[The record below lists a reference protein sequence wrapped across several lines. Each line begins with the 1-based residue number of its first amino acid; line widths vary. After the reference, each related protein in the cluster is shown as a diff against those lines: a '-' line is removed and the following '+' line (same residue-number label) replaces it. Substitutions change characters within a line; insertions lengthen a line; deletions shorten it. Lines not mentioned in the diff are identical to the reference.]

1 MAAPATAPR
10 REAEQPLR
18 VAVWRRLS
26 TLEQNSEGRAGL
38 QRQRDQTDRVVA
50 AAGYQVVVTFEVVDV
65 SGTSVALAPEFQKLL
80 ALVESG
86 DVKGVVVSELSRIAR
101 PDSLES
107 LAVFDH
113 FARSGCLV
121 IVDGQSIDFA
131 NPEGWLSGGLQALV
145 AGHFRMNML
154 RTIHAAKESSRR
166 NGWLVSSYKTLP
178 LGVSYEKTAR
188 RFFYNEDIQRVIE
201 AFRLMD
207 EERATL
213 WEIGRRI
220 GVHPGSVR
228 GLLENEIY
236 LGWRV
241 YDERRDPLVKHVQ
254 ADGRQGWRPKKARE
268 QDEIIRVKVIDEPA
282 ISPERFARVQAHL
295 GEIRGRHAISN
306 AARHPSLCTTI
317 GRCGYCGEPLYVTA
331 NGKRNKAGKNHGY
344 YCCKS
349 RYPGRSGKLPPCSN
363 GWVRRENL
371 DELLVAFCE
380 KILTEPKLLVTV
392 IEASARRTAQVIR
405 AFRPPTKDDAIR
417 KLRQRDERLLEM
429 CEVQTISIDEFRA
442 RRAKIRAEI
451 ERLESVA
458 EATKADAPPTVTLTE
473 FARQVTKAVVRFAR
487 IESALE
493 KKQILREL
501 FAEVFFRRESVSA
514 FRFSKSFLAELGE
527 TSLATQTVQ
536 LSTPFHIREL
546 PQPLPKG
553 HKRCICCGRVRP
565 LIDFYSRRA
574 RCRDCY
580 KEALNQRRRER
591 RKAQKTATQQ
601 PNEPEQSEASAT
613 DALRAEGVPG
623 WKGGTFAPFCVPIPV
638 ARNGCG
644 N

>member
-1 MAAPATAPR
+1 
-10 REAEQPLR
+10 LR

-50 AAGYQVVVTFEVVDV
+50 TAGYKVVETFEVVDV

-86 DVKGVVVSELSRIAR
+86 EVRGVVVSELSRIAR
-101 PDSLES
+101 PDTLES

-145 AGHFRMNML
+145 AGHFRKNML
-154 RTIHAAKESSRR
+154 RTIHAAKEANRR
-166 NGWLVSSYKTLP
+166 RGWLVSSFKTLP
-178 LGVSYEKTAR
+178 LGVSYEKAAR

-213 WEIGRRI
+213 WEIGKRI
-220 GVHPGSVR
+220 GVTASGVR

-241 YDERRDPLVKHVQ
+241 YDERRDPKVKHVQ

-268 QDEIIRVKVIDEPA
+268 PDEIIRIKVIEEA
-282 ISPERFARVQAHL
+282 AVSPDRFARVQVL
-295 GEIRGRHAISN
+295 LCEVRNRHAVSN

-331 NGKRNKAGKNHGY
+331 NGKKGKTGLNYGY
-344 YCCKS
+344 YLCKS
-349 RYPGRSGKLPPCSN
+349 RVPSRKGKLPPCNN

-371 DELLVAFCE
+371 DALLEAFCQHTLNQPELLVA
-380 KILTEPKLLVTV
+380 I
-392 IEASARRTAQVIR
+392 IEGSARRSAQVIR
-405 AFRPPTKDDAIR
+405 AFQPPTKDDAIR
-417 KLRQRDERLLEM
+417 KFRQRDERLLEM
-429 CEVQTISIDEFRA
+429 CEAQTISIDEFRA
-442 RRAKIRAEI
+442 RRAKIREEI
-451 ERLESVA
+451 ERLDAVA
-458 EATKADAPPTVTLTE
+458 EKKSTATPPTVTLTE
-473 FARQVTKAVVRFAR
+473 FARQVTKAFIRFGR
-487 IESALE
+487 IEKSAE
-493 KKQILREL
+493 KKQILRDL
-501 FAEVFFRRESVSA
+501 FAEVFFRGESISA
-514 FRFSKSFLAELGE
+514 FRFSKSFLAQLGE

-536 LSTPFHIREL
+536 LASPFRLREL

-553 HKRCICCGRVRP
+553 HKRCIDCGRVRP
-565 LIDFYSRRA
+565 LADFYPRRA
-574 RCRDCY
+574 KCRECF
-580 KEALNQRRRER
+580 KEALNKRRRER
-591 RKAQKTATQQ
+591 RKAEKIVAAQQ
-601 PNEPEQSEASAT
+601 PGEPEQLDT
-613 DALRAEGVPG
+613 DAAD
-623 WKGGTFAPFCVPIPV
+623 APP
-638 ARNGCG
+638 N
-644 N
+644 